1 MEPAAIIE
9 ILMFHERPIVDE
21 AAPKVNARLIPF
33 CWDAEPEPAE
43 LTLGTFRYTE
53 IIRDETELTFFNMG
67 VFY

>member
-33 CWDAEPEPAE
+33 CWDVEPEPAE
-43 LTLGTFRYTE
+43 LILGTFRYTGFTK
-53 IIRDETELTFFNMG
+53 DETELTFFNVG